1 MLEIVKAVKAEAEQ
15 EIIFAKAKLEV
26 ANSILARME
35 AHTKVSEDFT
45 MKPQNMQPMRTFLAP
60 MNSTEF
66 KGGA

>member
-35 AHTKVSEDFT
+35 AQTKVSEAFT
-45 MKPQNMQPMRTFLAP
+45 DENAEDATDENISDTDEL
-60 MNSTEF
+60 N
-66 KGGA
+66 GI

>member
-35 AHTKVSEDFT
+35 AQTKVSEDFT
-45 MKPQNMQPMRTFLAP
+45 DETAEDETDENISDTDEL
-60 MNSTEF
+60 N
-66 KGGA
+66 GI

>member
-35 AHTKVSEDFT
+35 AKTEVSEDFT
-45 MKPQNMQPMRTFLAP
+45 EETAEDATDENISDNDEL
-60 MNSTEF
+60 N
-66 KGGA
+66 GI

>member
-35 AHTKVSEDFT
+35 AQTRVSEDFADET
-45 MKPQNMQPMRTFLAP
+45 AEDATDENISDTDEL
-60 MNSTEF
+60 N
-66 KGGA
+66 GI

>member
-35 AHTKVSEDFT
+35 AKTKVSEDFADET
-45 MKPQNMQPMRTFLAP
+45 AEDATDENISDTDEL
-60 MNSTEF
+60 N
-66 KGGA
+66 GI

>member
-35 AHTKVSEDFT
+35 AQTKVSEDFADET
-45 MKPQNMQPMRTFLAP
+45 AEDATDENISDTDEL
-60 MNSTEF
+60 N
-66 KGGA
+66 GI